1 MRYLCFLL
9 FLLAFW
15 QVKAQVRIGGVV
27 QTAENKPLVS
37 VNILAYQIEGND
49 TTLTKYA
56 ITDTQGQ
63 FRLNLPKNQYHLIK
77 AKALGYADG
86 LLLVLPK
93 DSVVFYTFTLLPKA
107 IELREVVVK
116 SPPVKANNDTT
127 TFKAKAF
134 MDGSERSVEDLLR
147 KLPGVRVAENGKI
160 TVHGKAVEK
169 VMIEGEDLFSKNYQI
184 ITRSLAAGTLDKV
197 EAIDNYS
204 ENPLLKGIEKSN
216 KIVLN
221 LTVRPDLKVR
231 PFGSVGGDIGYKNK
245 YNLNTTALT
254 LLGKLKGGIVGNL
267 NNIGY
272 DPIAASEYEL
282 SADDDIQ
289 GFSTI
294 QSNLLAAIPLAMV
307 GVPDLEARRVML
319 NNAKLIG
326 ATATYKLSKKLKIK
340 GFSYFYN
347 DRLQLESGSQTQYF
361 FDGKTVQFRDSS
373 MQNRSPKLWTNQL
386 KAEYN
391 IDAKTNLKYTF
402 THRGSEI
409 GNNVFFDTQNLQLS
423 ENIPINGQDAIEV
436 ANHRLNAVRRIND
449 QNALIVDVS
458 YLSSSLS
465 RLTSTQ
471 SQRYSSYFKLNK
483 TFRTAWQSIDQNQQE
498 FKTALRWKN
507 VNKWGNLSVGM
518 GYLHKTDHTDSDF
531 SVRTDNNQIYR
542 PTTEFKNNFDYQND
556 IVLVD
561 AQQTFER
568 GIFRWNVGGTAQ
580 WTNAVLKNAIQKN
593 ADFNISKFIVQP
605 SLSLSAILGNH
616 QRLTALYFN
625 QQLLPSTD
633 QFTTNNIQSGY
644 RDFQKNAGVFYVSKN
659 NNWLLSYNNTDWT
672 RLYAINVGV
681 SYNRSHF
688 YNSYEFGFSDL
699 LNFSTNRPI
708 ETTLNQVSAN
718 WQLDRL
724 ILPLSTKIRLEG
736 NIGQS
741 EILNRVNGSNLL
753 PNNAQH
759 LDNKLYFI
767 SAFDG
772 FFNFQA
778 SLRYSL
784 SRVVQRGLAESNS
797 QTTLF
802 VPNFTLRLRPVTGF
816 SIKISAE
823 QLNWYN
829 ANSHDFTNLLDIDL
843 LYHTTDSP
851 FTFSMMG
858 NNLLDTKYIFFTNL
872 SNYSNSQNKYA
883 LQPRWLTASISMS
896 F

>member
-1 MRYLCFLL
+1 MRFLCFLL
-9 FLLAFW
+9 SILTFCHA
-15 QVKAQVRIGGVV
+15 QAQVSIGGVV
-27 QTAENKPLVS
+27 QTAENKPLAS
-37 VNILAYQIEGND
+37 VNILAYQLEGKD
-49 TTLTKYA
+49 TTLTKYT
-56 ITDTQGQ
+56 ITDIQGQ

-77 AKALGYADG
+77 AKTLGYADG
-86 LLLVLPK
+86 LLMVLPK
-93 DSVVFYTFTLLPKA
+93 DSMVFYTFTLLPKA

-116 SPPVKANNDTT
+116 SPPVRANIDTT

-134 MDGSERSVEDLLR
+134 MDGSERNVEDLLR

-160 TVHGKAVEK
+160 TVHGKAVDK

-231 PFGSVGGDIGYKNK
+231 PFGNVGGDVGYKNK

-254 LLGKLKGGIVGNL
+254 LLGRLKAGIVGNM
-267 NNIGY
+267 NNIGH

-294 QSNLLAAIPLAMV
+294 QSNLLASIPLAMV
-307 GVPDLEARRVML
+307 SIPDLEARRVTL

-326 ATATYKLSKKLKIK
+326 ATATYKLSKKLKLK

-361 FDGKTVQFRDSS
+361 FGGKTVQFRDSS
-373 MQNRSPKLWTNQL
+373 VQTRSPKLWTNQL

-409 GNNVFFDTQNLQLS
+409 GNNVLFDTQNLQLS
-423 ENIPINGQDAIEV
+423 EKIPINGQDAIEV
-436 ANHRLNAVRRIND
+436 ANHRINAVRRIDDN
-449 QNALIVDVS
+449 NALIADVS

-465 RLTSTQ
+465 RLNSTQ
-471 SQRYSSYFKLNK
+471 SQRYASYFKINK
-483 TFRTAWQSIDQNQQE
+483 TFQTARQSIDQNQQE
-498 FKTALRWKN
+498 FKTTLRWKN
-507 VNKWGNLSVGM
+507 VNKWGNLSMGM
-518 GYLHKTDHTDSDF
+518 GYLHKTDRTNSDF
-531 SVRTDNNQIYR
+531 SVKTDNNQIYR
-542 PTTEFKNNFDYQND
+542 PTTGFKNGVDYQND

-561 AQQTFER
+561 VQQTFKT
-568 GIFRWNVGGTAQ
+568 GVFRWNVGGTAQ
-580 WTNAVLKNAIQKN
+580 WTNAILKNTVQKN
-593 ADFNISKFIVQP
+593 ADFSISKFILQP
-605 SLSLSAILGNH
+605 SLGLSATLDAH
-616 QRLTALYFN
+616 QRITALYYN
-625 QQLLPSTD
+625 QQILPSTD
-633 QFTTNNIQSGY
+633 QFTTNFVQSNY
-644 RDFQKNAGVFYVSKN
+644 RNFQKNAGVFFVSQN

-681 SYNRSHF
+681 SYNRSYF

-699 LNFSTNRPI
+699 LDFGTNRPI

-753 PNNAQH
+753 PNNAQS

-784 SRVVQRGLAESNS
+784 NRVVQPNTAENSS
-797 QTTLF
+797 QTTL
-802 VPNFTLRLRPVTGF
+802 VIPNFTIRLRPMTGF
-816 SIKISAE
+816 SIKVSGE

-829 ANSHDFTNLLDIDL
+829 TNSHDVTNLLDVDM
-843 LYHTTDSP
+843 LYHTNNSP
-851 FTFSMMG
+851 FTFSMSG
-858 NNLLDTKYIFFTNL
+858 NNLLDTKYIFFTNV

-883 LQPRWLTASISMS
+883 LQPRWITASISVS

>member
-1 MRYLCFLL
+1 MRCLCFWLCI
-9 FLLAFW
+9 LAFW
-15 QVKAQVRIGGVV
+15 HVQAQVRVSGRVEGIDK
-27 QTAENKPLVS
+27 KPLAL
-37 VNILAYQIEGND
+37 VNILAYQIENKD

-56 ITDTQGQ
+56 ISDAKGL
-63 FRLNLPKNQYHLIK
+63 FSLSLPKNQKHLIK

-86 LLLVLPK
+86 SLLVSPK
-93 DSVVFYTFTLLPKA
+93 DSVVFHTFTLLPKA

-116 SPPVKANNDTT
+116 SPPVRANNDTT

-134 MDGSERSVEDLLR
+134 IDGSERNVEDLLR

-160 TVHGKAVEK
+160 TVHGKAVDK

-184 ITRSLAAGTLDKV
+184 ITRSLAAGALDKV

-216 KIVLN
+216 KMVLN
-221 LTVRPDLKVR
+221 LSVRPDLKIR
-231 PFGSVGGDIGYKNK
+231 PFGNVGGDVGYKNK
-245 YNLNTTALT
+245 YGLNTTLLT
-254 LLGKLKGGIVGNL
+254 LLGKLKGGIVGNM
-267 NNIGY
+267 NNTGH
-272 DPIAASEYEL
+272 DPISASEYEL
-282 SADDDIQ
+282 NAEDDIQ

-294 QSNLLAAIPLAMV
+294 QSNLLASIPLTMV
-307 GVPDLEARRVML
+307 SVPDLEPRRVTF
-319 NNAKLIG
+319 NSAKLIG
-326 ATATYKLSKKLKIK
+326 ATATYKLSQKLKLK
-340 GFSYFYN
+340 GFSYLYN
-347 DRLQLESGSQTQYF
+347 DRLQLESGNRTQYF
-361 FDGKTVQFRDSS
+361 FEGKNVQFRDSS
-373 MQNRSPKLWTNQL
+373 LQTRSPKLWTNQL

-391 IDAKTNLKYTF
+391 LDAKTNLKYTF

-409 GNNVFFDTQNLQLS
+409 SNTIFFDTQNLQLS
-423 ENIPINGQDAIEV
+423 EKIPINGQDVIEV
-436 ANHRLNAVRRIND
+436 ANHRLNAVRRID
-449 QNALIVDVS
+449 DKNALIADVS

-465 RLTSTQ
+465 RLNSSQ
-471 SQRYSSYFKLNK
+471 SQRYAAYFKINK
-483 TFRTAWQSIDQNQQE
+483 AFQTARQSIDQNQQE
-498 FKTALRWKN
+498 LKMTLRWKN
-507 VNKWGNLSVGM
+507 VNKWGNLSVGL
-518 GYLHKTDHTDSDF
+518 GYLHKEDHTASDF
-531 SVRTDNNQIYR
+531 SIKADNNQMYR
-542 PTTEFKNNFDYQND
+542 PTTGFKNDIEYQND
-556 IVLVD
+556 IVLLD
-561 AQQTFER
+561 AQQTFQV
-568 GIFRWNVGGTAQ
+568 GVFRWNVGGTAQ
-580 WTNAVLKNAIQKN
+580 WTNAILKNAIQKN
-593 ADFNISKFIVQP
+593 TDFTTSKFILQP
-605 SLSLSAILGNH
+605 TLGLSATLGEH
-616 QRLTALYFN
+616 SRLTALYYN
-625 QQLLPSTD
+625 QQLLPSTE
-633 QFTTNNIQSGY
+633 QFTTNYIQSSY

-724 ILPLSTKIRLEG
+724 ISPLSTKIRLEG

-759 LDNKLYFI
+759 LDNKIYLI

-778 SLRYSL
+778 SARYSL
-784 SRVVQRGLAESNS
+784 SRVVQKNAVENS
-797 QTTLF
+797 LQTTLF
-802 VPNFTLRLRPVTGF
+802 VPNLTLRLRPMSGF

-829 ANSHDFTNLLDIDL
+829 VNSHDVTNLLDIDL
-843 LYHTTDSP
+843 LYHATNSP
-851 FTFSMMG
+851 FTFSMSG
-858 NNLLDTKYIFFTNL
+858 NNLLDTKYIFYTNV
-872 SNYSNSQNKYA
+872 SVYSNVQNKYA
-883 LQPRWLTASISMS
+883 LQPRWVLASMSMS